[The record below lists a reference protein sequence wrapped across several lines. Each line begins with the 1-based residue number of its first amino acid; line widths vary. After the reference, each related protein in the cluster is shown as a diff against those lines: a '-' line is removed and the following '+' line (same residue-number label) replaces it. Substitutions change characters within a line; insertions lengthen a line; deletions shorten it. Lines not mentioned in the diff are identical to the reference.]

1 MNRRNIHR
9 AGMVAL
15 AVTATLSI
23 GSSAVAQEA
32 RTLKFAH
39 VFPASHWHFT
49 ESVKIFEDKVIAATG
64 GKVKF
69 ENYHAGQLGKEGVVM
84 TTSGIA
90 DFAILVPS
98 YEPAKLPLTSVSE
111 LPGLHSSSC
120 EGTAKLWH
128 VLKDGGALNN
138 AEYKLLGIK
147 VLYGIVLAPYQ
158 VVTTNKK
165 VTSLEDLAGLKIRA
179 LGAAM
184 DKSVRAL
191 GATPVRVVS
200 NELYDAMTRGTVD
213 GGFWPIGSTRTGN
226 LEKTIK
232 YTVQGPQLGAGSS
245 LYGMNQKTWDS
256 LAPDVQAAMMKAGAE
271 TQAHLC
277 KYLDDAETS
286 EVNWLVKEQKFT
298 VTKLS
303 PADAAKWNQ
312 RVEPIANDWAKEM
325 DSTGRPGTALLK
337 AYREAPGR

>member
-1 MNRRNIHR
+1 MIHR
-9 AGMVAL
+9 TSLSL
-15 AVTATLSI
+15 AVLLAMVTVMPAS
-23 GSSAVAQEA
+23 AQEQ

-49 ESVKIFEDKVIAATG
+49 QSVKIFEDKVTAATG
-64 GKVKF
+64 GKIKF

-84 TTSGIA
+84 ASSGIA

-98 YEPAKLPLTSVSE
+98 YEPAKLPLTSVAE
-111 LPGLHSSSC
+111 LPGLHSNSC

-128 VLKDGGALNN
+128 ILKDGGPLNN
-138 AEYKLLGIK
+138 AEYKPLGIK

-158 VVTTNKK
+158 VVTTAKK
-165 VTSLEDLAGLKIRA
+165 VASLEDLNGLKIRA

-191 GATPVRVVS
+191 GATPVRVTS
-200 NELYDAMTRGTVD
+200 NELYDALTRGTVD
-213 GGFWPIGSTRTGN
+213 GGFWPIGSTRTVG

-232 YTVQGPQLGAGSS
+232 YTVQGPQLGAGST
-245 LYGMNQKTWDS
+245 LYGMNQKVWDS
-256 LAPDVQAAMMKAGAE
+256 LAPDVQAAIMKAGAE
-271 TQAHLC
+271 TQQLLC
-277 KYLDDAETS
+277 KYLDDVDATETD
-286 EVNWLVKEQKFT
+286 WLVKEQKFT

-303 PADAAKWNQ
+303 PADTAKWNQ
-312 RVEPIANDWAKEM
+312 RVEPIANEWAKEM
-325 DSTGRPGTALLK
+325 DSTGRPGSALLK